1 MKIYIFFFFFLHR
14 CLPSIMTNIQEA
26 NSHTI
31 PTQRILMP
39 LWIQILLADGMYLF
53 VKCEQH

>member
-1 MKIYIFFFFFLHR
+1 MNIYIFFFFLHR

-39 LWIQILLADGMYLF
+39 LRIQILLADGM
-53 VKCEQH
+53 